1 MTVTIRAG
9 TAADLESIMPVMQA
23 AFPAET
29 GEAWTLT
36 QCSGALAL
44 SGTAL
49 TVATMNRNGEE
60 QSCGF
65 AIVRTV
71 LDEAELLL
79 IAVAID
85 AQRLGVGTRLLNH
98 VEALARAKGVRKLH
112 VEVRHDNSALS
123 FYDCHGFIKVGERSN
138 YYRRRDGQVGTAL
151 TLVKAIS

>member
-9 TAADLESIMPVMQA
+9 TSADLESLMPVMQA
-23 AFPAET
+23 AFPPET

-49 TVATMNRNGEE
+49 AVATINRNGEE

-65 AIVRTV
+65 AILRTV

-79 IAVAID
+79 IAVAINV
-85 AQRLGVGTRLLNH
+85 QRLGVGTRLLNY
-98 VEALARAKGVRKLH
+98 VEALVRANDVRNLH

-123 FYDCHGFIKVGERSN
+123 FYDCHGFIKVGERPN
-138 YYRRRDGQVGTAL
+138 YYRRHDGQVGTAL
-151 TLVKAIS
+151 TLVKPIS